1 MHSGHGLAAVQRR
14 RSEGA
19 LTPDEQDIRADILAG
34 LIADSSGVRVCCSEI
49 LEGTRKI
56 EVTDLFDRETNL

>member
-1 MHSGHGLAAVQRR
+1 MQRR

-34 LIADSSGVRVCCSEI
+34 LIADKGGDQQIGTAERILAEIISSDV
-49 LEGTRKI
+49 TTMQI
-56 EVTDLFDRETNL
+56 ENRLL